1 MKNEYVRPLVVFLT
15 VLAITF
21 FTFITINNSFSTYE
35 SGQIF
40 EPTDKIYS
48 LVGYRK
54 NSTTEKYYFDI
65 VVEDM
70 NQQLVLLYG
79 FIPDGITVNGNVIV
93 QPAGFNSSQFSS
105 VLVDRE
111 WFNIQTNSV
120 TLEFNGKNNPYNQP
134 VYLSSV
140 EGASKWLS
148 AYYMIFAFN
157 IGIVFIMSLYGLSL
171 YLNKPGE
178 DYLFWFSLYTGAL
191 TIWSLSSFLMNT
203 KWHFISYLAS
213 HAYGWSI
220 LLDIIICFKIFKTK
234 LPGKFDKL
242 LSRGGVITILLVWSL
257 LERFMTSNF
266 RDYYYLYFI
275 SVGAI
280 IYACAKHRK
289 GAWMLLVGQTI
300 SLGMRLVVA
309 FSPLNTMQVSY

>member
-178 DYLFWFSLYTGAL
+178 DYLF
-191 TIWSLSSFLMNT
+191 
-203 KWHFISYLAS
+203 
-213 HAYGWSI
+213 
-220 LLDIIICFKIFKTK
+220 
-234 LPGKFDKL
+234 
-242 LSRGGVITILLVWSL
+242 
-257 LERFMTSNF
+257 
-266 RDYYYLYFI
+266 
-275 SVGAI
+275 
-280 IYACAKHRK
+280 
-289 GAWMLLVGQTI
+289 
-300 SLGMRLVVA
+300 
-309 FSPLNTMQVSY
+309 